1 VLGKGLEP
9 LRLSAHAPQ
18 TCVSTN
24 STTRAFLTEGK
35 ADEDKR
41 ARHCKASK
49 MISSKIS
56 FDPHPCPPEGG
67 KPAMNLDATLQALLH
82 SYENE
87 GGINHFDGIN
97 LPSEVSVNQLAA
109 ECMHLLFPGFF
120 ESTPL
125 ARDDVPALTRSR
137 LVSFHEAL
145 RIDLEKCLQFAG
157 DSAPAARAREVAGLA
172 LQKLPELRRVVQTDV
187 QAAYSGDPAA
197 RSTEEII
204 LAYPCVLVIS
214 LQRFAHELYKLKVPL
229 LPRMLTEYAHER
241 TGTDLH
247 PGAVIGEYFFIDHCT
262 GVVVGETARIGA
274 HVKIYQG
281 VTLGAKSF
289 EVDNNGHPI
298 KGVKRHPD
306 IDDNV
311 TIYAH
316 ATILGGDT
324 RIGAHSI
331 IGANVWLLESIP
343 ENSIAYYKNE
353 NLVVRS
359 RHKKEAAVES
369 RTQNELEAFNWSI

>member
-1 VLGKGLEP
+1 
-9 LRLSAHAPQ
+9 
-18 TCVSTN
+18 
-24 STTRAFLTEGK
+24 
-35 ADEDKR
+35 
-41 ARHCKASK
+41 
-49 MISSKIS
+49 
-56 FDPHPCPPEGG
+56 
-67 KPAMNLDATLQALLH
+67 MNLDATLHALLH
-82 SYENE
+82 SYETE
-87 GGINHFDGIN
+87 GGINHFDGSN
-97 LPSEVSVNQLAA
+97 LPSEASVNQLAA

-125 ARDDVPALTRSR
+125 TRDAVPALTRRR
-137 LVSFHEAL
+137 LESFHSAL
-145 RIDLEKCLQFAG
+145 RGDLEKCLLF
-157 DSAPAARAREVAGLA
+157 AREPRAAERAAEVADYV
-172 LQKLPELRRVVQTDV
+172 LQKLPELRRIVQTDV

-214 LQRFAHELYKLKVPL
+214 LQRFAHELFKLKVPL
-229 LPRMLTEYAHER
+229 LPRMITEYAHER

-247 PGAVIGEYFFIDHCT
+247 PGATIGEHFFIDHCT
-262 GVVVGETARIGA
+262 GVVVGETARIGS

-289 EVDNNGHPI
+289 EVDNNGVPI

-306 IDDNV
+306 IGDHV

-324 RIGAHSI
+324 RIGAQSI

-353 NLVVRS
+353 NLVVRP
-359 RHKKEAAVES
+359 RRKKEAAVENRS
-369 RTQNELEAFNWSI
+369 QNELEAFNWSI